1 MNHLIR
7 TTGLCAAMVLAVAL
21 PAGAQ
26 QQKPALAVPMVYLR
40 QEVPQPPVLSNLD
53 PIPDDLGIAGAEV
66 ALKDNQSTGA
76 FMGQDFSLTVISVPP
91 DGDLPAAARDAL
103 AQAQL
108 VLLDGEAAH
117 LMAVTDLPEAKGAL
131 FFNVAAGDEALRS
144 DECRA
149 NLLHTIPETAAR
161 TDALMQVLVA
171 RQWSDLAMIVGPTA
185 KDGTFA
191 DHLRRSAAK
200 FGLAIAG
207 EVPWTF
213 DTDLRDSTMDEVP
226 RFTQTLPDHD
236 VLLVA
241 DPTDDFGRYVLH
253 NTWLPRPVAGSHGLH
268 AEGWA
273 SVIEAWGAVQLQN
286 RFEAHAARPMRGED
300 YAAWTAIRAIGEAV
314 TRTGSA
320 DPAALRAY
328 MLSDAFQLDGFK
340 GRALTFRHWNGQ
352 MRQPIAVVND
362 RALVTLAPV
371 AGFLHQRNETDSL
384 GLDEPE
390 SRCTAFKE

>member
-1 MNHLIR
+1 MTRPYR
-7 TTGLCAAMVLAVAL
+7 TTGLCAVLALCCAMPAL
-21 PAGAQ
+21 A

-40 QEVPQPPVLSNLD
+40 QQVPQPPVLSNLD
-53 PIPDDLGIAGAEV
+53 PIPEDLGIAGAEI

-76 FMGQDFSLTVISVPP
+76 FMGQNFSLTVVEVPP
-91 DGDLPAAARDAL
+91 EGDLPAAARTAL
-103 AQAQL
+103 AEAQL
-108 VLLDGEAAH
+108 VLLEGEAEH
-117 LMAVTDLPEAKGAL
+117 LLTVADLPEAKGAL
-131 FFNVAAGDEALRS
+131 LFNVSAGDEALRS
-144 DECRA
+144 DACRP

-171 RQWSDLAMIVGPTA
+171 RQWADLAMIVGPTP
-185 KDGTFA
+185 KDSVYA

-226 RFTQTLPDHD
+226 RFTQALPEHD

-253 NTWLPRPVAGSHGLH
+253 NTWLPRPVAGTHGLH
-268 AEGWA
+268 GEAWA

-286 RFEAHAARPMRGED
+286 RFEDHAARPMRSED
-300 YAAWTAIRAIGEAV
+300 YAAWVAIRAIGEAV
-314 TRTGSA
+314 TRSGSA

-328 MLSDAFQLDGFK
+328 MLSEAFQLDGFK

-362 RALVTLAPV
+362 RALVTLAPLP
-371 AGFLHQRNETDSL
+371 GFLHQRNETDSL